1 MATTVERLTKFQGEW
16 FTTAAISLILAN
28 AKILK
33 GVLGMQVAG
42 KAQKAGIGQA
52 GAKLL
57 GIAEKT
63 YDNSAVGTDTTLASP
78 MIFRRGACFLDNSG
92 VSPVTGADT
101 DTLTRPVEQEDD
113 GGHDRFAHYIK
124 KEKIVESAV
133 TGKSVRALCGKKW
146 VPSRDPQ
153 KYPVCPIC
161 KEICEAENNNCFI

>member
-1 MATTVERLTKFQGEW
+1 MDNR
-16 FTTAAISLILAN
+16 
-28 AKILK
+28 
-33 GVLGMQVAG
+33 GV
-42 KAQKAGIGQA
+42 GIFDRG
-52 GAKLL
+52 LP
-57 GIAEKT
+57 
-63 YDNSAVGTDTTLASP
+63 TLDSP
-78 MIFRRGACFLDNSG
+78 I
-92 VSPVTGADT
+92 TGADT

-161 KEICEAENNNCFI
+161 KEIYDGLREGPKDGDSAE